1 MPIIG
6 KKPCPTI
13 LFCHLVF
20 TAVRQFDSSTARQL
34 DSSTARQFDSS
45 TARQLDSST
54 ARQVRSV
61 PLLAVFLS
69 ALLWVSVASSYAAPA
84 PESKLPA
91 SGRVVVSG
99 SGPLVNLIS
108 LWPMTSPAFPPNE
121 CASNHLFA
129 GSGYRIYFAEKDGQ
143 IVTSF

>member
-20 TAVRQFDSSTARQL
+20 TAVRQL
-34 DSSTARQFDSS
+34 DSS

-129 GSGYRIYFAEKDGQ
+129 GSGYRIYFAEKRWSNCDQLLAGGDKSSQ
-143 IVTSF
+143 Q